1 MTDSIMNMS
10 TYASD
15 LPLQVS
21 ESIISV
27 LPRLS
32 SRILFYPSLI
42 YTILMEKLSSR
53 EWYNRIDDNLIIGA
67 IPFKSMA
74 QPLQEVENVRGVVSV
89 NEDFERWYTTPSDEE
104 WTELGVEL
112 LHFNVGDY
120 VHTPTVDE
128 LKQAVALISK
138 IADLGHTTY
147 VHCKAGRT
155 RSATV
160 CAAYLITKEKISIE
174 EAVKKIADVR
184 HHIVLREVHL
194 SVLRDY
200 EATLEGNA
208 TTDESSM

>member
-1 MTDSIMNMS
+1 MLEKP
-10 TYASD
+10 ASR
-15 LPLQVS
+15 LKNWSNTPFLQ
-21 ESIISV
+21 
-27 LPRLS
+27 
-32 SRILFYPSLI
+32 
-42 YTILMEKLSSR
+42 
-53 EWYNRIDDNLIIGA
+53 
-67 IPFKSMA
+67 
-74 QPLQEVENVRGVVSV
+74 NVRGVVSV

-160 CAAYLITKEKISIE
+160 CAAYLITVSYNITVNKL
-174 EAVKKIADVR
+174 V
-184 HHIVLREVHL
+184 
-194 SVLRDY
+194 
-200 EATLEGNA
+200 N
-208 TTDESSM
+208 